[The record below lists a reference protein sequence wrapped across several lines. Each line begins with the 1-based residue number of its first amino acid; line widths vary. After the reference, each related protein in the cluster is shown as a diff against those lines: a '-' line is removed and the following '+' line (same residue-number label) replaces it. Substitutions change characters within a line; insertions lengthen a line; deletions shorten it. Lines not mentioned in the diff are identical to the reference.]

1 VSPKVSGLEKAWNWE
16 CLAPRKLKDRIMN
29 GDVLAKDGIRSDQ
42 FLWKVRH
49 VSPTRMCLTRMIHG
63 HFCCNRRSDPLRLR
77 VKCRSYLV
85 RRKEHMAEDGSLWL
99 MAYSTDKDDL
109 VLF

>member
-1 VSPKVSGLEKAWNWE
+1 MTSRPRENCFSTGNRFRRMLKKA
-16 CLAPRKLKDRIMN
+16 
-29 GDVLAKDGIRSDQ
+29 VL
-42 FLWKVRH
+42 FV
-49 VSPTRMCLTRMIHG
+49 
-63 HFCCNRRSDPLRLR
+63 RRS
-77 VKCRSYLV
+77 SLV

>member
-1 VSPKVSGLEKAWNWE
+1 
-16 CLAPRKLKDRIMN
+16 
-29 GDVLAKDGIRSDQ
+29 
-42 FLWKVRH
+42 
-49 VSPTRMCLTRMIHG
+49 MIASS
-63 HFCCNRRSDPLRLR
+63 NPLRLR
-77 VKCRSYLV
+77 VKRHSYLV